1 MEGHCQCSLIRF
13 TTPLPEPIKIF
24 ICHCTE
30 CRHQSSSAYGI
41 SVIFPSFEIADPK
54 LPRSNSNNISS
65 NTAVGTDDPAT
76 GIYTRQT
83 LTGNRLECL
92 FCRNCGARLI
102 DRIPGEPTL
111 CVKGGC
117 LVGLKKEMMARA
129 AHVWCK
135 EAVVEVPE
143 GVERWEENP
152 GRG

>member
-1 MEGHCQCSLIRF
+1 MEGRCQCSLIRF

-24 ICHCTE
+24 VCHCTE

-41 SVIFPSFEIADPK
+41 SVIFPVFEIPDPK
-54 LPRSNSNNISS
+54 LNNKNNNDY
-65 NTAVGTDDPAT
+65 NTTSGKGDENAAI

-83 LTGNRLECL
+83 LTGHTLECL

-117 LVGLKKEMMARA
+117 LVGLNRAMMTKA

-152 GRG
+152 RWG